1 MKKEDKL
8 NLAFGKCFSKSRL
21 TEAECEML
29 LDLNLLELMTK
40 HGLNEVQ
47 SRKVMLWCQRECQR
61 RNSPAYLPKEDTYEI
76 ELDLNRKY
84 YRT

>member
-8 NLAFGKCFSKSRL
+8 NLAFGKCFAKSNL
-21 TEAECEML
+21 TEPECEML
-29 LDLNLLELMTK
+29 RSLNIQDLMSK

-47 SRKVMLWCQRECQR
+47 SREIMLWCQRECQR
-61 RNSPAYLPKEDTYEI
+61 TSSSVFVPSEEHSLEQIN
-76 ELDLNRKY
+76 LNKRH

>member
-8 NLAFGKCFSKSRL
+8 NLAFGKCFAKSNL

-29 LDLNLLELMTK
+29 RSLSLLELVSK
-40 HGLNEVQ
+40 YGLNEVQ
-47 SRKVMLWCQRECQR
+47 SREIMLWCQRECQR
-61 RNSPAYLPKEDTYEI
+61 TGSSAFVPSEEHAI
-76 ELDLNRKY
+76 EQINLNKRH